1 MSTRPP
7 ANPPVRE
14 YGTASRS
21 NNPAKSATVTFAGDR
36 RDQAR
41 LLCGGP
47 IWWKN
52 FEADS
57 YEQGWLIERADDG
70 VAFLARGSQMMV
82 EGERILVSTSDPT
95 DVGFRTQEGFVSRTT
110 HVHADLHL
118 IAAQLK
124 PRIDRAV

>member
-1 MSTRPP
+1 MRPP
-7 ANPPVRE
+7 TNPPVRE
-14 YGTASRS
+14 RDTELLP
-21 NNPAKSATVTFAGDR
+21 NNPAESAAATFSGDR

-52 FEADS
+52 FEAPS

-70 VAFLARGSQMMV
+70 VAFLARGTLMMV
-82 EGERILVSTSDPT
+82 EGERILISTSDPT
-95 DVGFRTQEGFVSRTT
+95 DVGFRTQEGFVARTT

-118 IAAQLK
+118 VAAQLK
-124 PRIDRAV
+124 PHIDPAV